1 MFRNRIGSPQMK
13 PLLVVT
19 ILLATC
25 SAQSTT
31 QVRPAPFDPKPLLDD
46 FHQILAE
53 MSSHYANLE
62 YAVEDRKMDLPRL
75 RLDTE
80 DKIRE
85 ATDEAAARKVI
96 EKFLNSFGD
105 GHLELRWPK
114 PDTSAS
120 NVVAAPVSQDICA
133 RLEYNSPLRPGIDF
147 SSLAVFSKL
156 DTPEASLFPGGLLHL
171 PNDITLGV
179 IRIGLF
185 SEHAFPQICQQAARN
200 LHLTE
205 NSPCD
210 DKCGDQL
217 EIGTA
222 NLLTAALAKRAEA
235 LRTAGAKKLLIDIT
249 NNGGGSDWVDAAV
262 RTLSATP
269 LHDSRMG
276 FIKHQHWTAQLQ
288 DRLRDVQTD
297 IKNGAHSPI
306 DLNAAAATLE
316 KAIAASRESC
326 DRSAVWETGK
336 FSCSLVVKNLL
347 FASGIVNDATPG
359 TLDALAS
366 KSALFQPS
374 LYSYVENPNAL
385 PLAVVIDRNT
395 WSAAEYFAAVLQ
407 DDHAATI
414 IGEVT
419 GGAGCGY
426 TNGGIP
432 VTLKNSG
439 AKLRIPDC
447 IRFRADGSNENQG
460 ITPDILLPWS
470 GHDSDFE
477 KMQKLLVRLDAKSAV
492 SSH

>member
-1 MFRNRIGSPQMK
+1 MK
-13 PLLVVT
+13 SLLALT

-25 SAQSTT
+25 SAQSTN
-31 QVRPAPFDPKPLLDD
+31 QARPAPFDPNLLLDD

-75 RLDTE
+75 RLVTE
-80 DKIRE
+80 TKIRE

-114 PDTSAS
+114 PDTSAN
-120 NVVAAPVSQDICA
+120 NVTATPVSQDICA

-147 SSLAVFSKL
+147 LSLTEFSTF

-171 PNDITLGV
+171 RNGATFGV

-185 SEHAFPQICQQAARN
+185 SEHAFPQICQQAAHNRR
-200 LHLTE
+200 LAE

-210 DKCGDQL
+210 DKCADQL
-217 EIGTA
+217 EIATA
-222 NLLTAALAKRAEA
+222 NLLTAALAKRAEE
-235 LRTAGAKKLLIDIT
+235 LRTAGATKLLVDIT
-249 NNGGGSDWVDAAV
+249 NNGGGSNWIDAAV
-262 RTLSATP
+262 RALSPIP

-276 FIKHQHWTAQLQ
+276 FIKHEHWIAQLQ

-297 IKNGAHSPI
+297 IKNGARSPI
-306 DLNAAAATLE
+306 DLNAATSTLE
-316 KAIAASRESC
+316 KAIAASSESC
-326 DRSAVWETGK
+326 DRSAAWETGK

-347 FASGIVNDATPG
+347 FASGIVNYARPG
-359 TLDALAS
+359 SLDALAS
-366 KSALFQPS
+366 KSVLFQPS
-374 LYSYVENPNAL
+374 LYSYVENQKAL
-385 PLAVVIDRNT
+385 PLVVVIDRNT
-395 WSAAEYFAAVLQ
+395 WSAAEYFAALLQ

-426 TNGGIP
+426 TNGGILA
-432 VTLKNSG
+432 TLKNSG
-439 AKLRIPDC
+439 AKLKMPDC

-460 ITPDILLPWS
+460 ITPDVLLPWS

-477 KMQKLLVRLDAKSAV
+477 KTQKLLVRLDAKSVA